1 MNAKYL
7 ATALALFGGSVFAQV
22 GELYDADVTGMT
34 NISNPAKAVKAAE
47 GQWLAFRMPVLEGTR
62 SPCCW
67 KGRWGA
73 TGEVGCSLEPGHTSY
88 GSRSDSPLVDEV
100 IVYAGIRDGNVY
112 KLRVMGE
119 QCPVDGNGA
128 RVTWIGSV
136 DDKASMDWL
145 EDVARADD
153 SDGVLYALALHRND
167 GASKRL
173 YSLAKDTDEDGGSE
187 AVFWLGA
194 ARGEQGFKQLE
205 RLLDDLPRGDRRRE
219 INFALSQNESREAAE
234 LLLEI
239 SKSDPDP
246 EQRGE
251 ALFWLA
257 QEYPQEASGWLQEV
271 IATERNEDILE
282 KAVFAVSQLPGE
294 DSSKMLLEIAQ
305 DKDAPREARRQAL
318 FWLAQSDDDETV
330 EALAKL
336 LTH

>member
-7 ATALALFGGSVFAQV
+7 ATALIFFGGSVFAQV

-47 GQWLAFRMPVLEGTR
+47 GQWLAFSIPVLEGTH

-67 KGRWGA
+67 KVWRGN
-73 TGEVGCSLEPGHTSY
+73 TSEVGCSLEPGHTSF
-88 GSRSDSPLVDEV
+88 GSSSNSPMADEV
-100 IVYAGIRDGNVY
+100 IVYAGIRNGHVH

-128 RVTWIGSV
+128 RVTWIGNV
-136 DDKASMDWL
+136 DDRAGMDWL

-153 SDGVLYALALHRND
+153 SDEALFALALHRND

-173 YSLAKDTDEDGGSE
+173 YSLAKDTDEDRGSE

-205 RLLDDLPRGDRRRE
+205 RLLDELPRGDRRRE

-234 LLLEI
+234 LLLKI

-257 QEYPQEASGWLQEV
+257 QEYPQQAKGWLQEV
-271 IATERNEDILE
+271 IATEQNEDILE

-294 DSSKMLLEIAQ
+294 DSSQILLEIAQ

-318 FWLAQSDDDETV
+318 FWLAQSDDDEAI
-330 EALAKL
+330 EALANL

>member
-1 MNAKYL
+1 MNTKYL
-7 ATALALFGGSVFAQV
+7 FIALALFGNSVFAQV
-22 GELYDADVTGMT
+22 GELYDADVTEKT
-34 NISNPAKAVKAAE
+34 SISDPARAVKAAE
-47 GQWLAFRMPVLEGTR
+47 GQWLALSIPVLDGTH

-67 KGRWGA
+67 KGKWGA
-73 TGEVGCSLEPGHTSY
+73 MGQAGCSLEPGHTSF
-88 GSRSDSPLVDEV
+88 GSSSDSPLVDEV
-100 IVYAGIRDGNVY
+100 IVYAGIRDGHVH

-128 RVTWIGSV
+128 RVTWIGNV
-136 DDKASMDWL
+136 DDRAGMDWL

-153 SDGVLYALALHRND
+153 SDGALYALALHRND

-173 YSLAKDTDEDGGSE
+173 YSLARDTDEDRSSE

-194 ARGEQGFKQLE
+194 ARGKQGFKQLE
-205 RLLDDLPRGDRRRE
+205 RLLDELPRGDRRRE

-239 SKSDPDP
+239 SKSDADP

-294 DSSKMLLEIAQ
+294 DSSRMLLEIAQ

-318 FWLAQSDDDETV
+318 FWLAQSDDDEAI
-330 EALAKL
+330 EALAGL

>member
-1 MNAKYL
+1 MNSKYL
-7 ATALALFGGSVFAQV
+7 LITLALFAGSASAQV
-22 GELYDADVTGMT
+22 GELYDADVTEKT

-47 GQWLAFRMPVLEGTR
+47 GQWLAFSMPVVDGTR

-67 KGRWGA
+67 KGKWGA
-73 TGEVGCSLEPGHTSY
+73 TGEAGCSLRPGHTSY
-88 GSRSDSPLVDEV
+88 GSRSGSPLVDHV
-100 IVYAGIRDGNVY
+100 NVYASIRDGHVK
-112 KLRVMGE
+112 KLRVLGE

-136 DDKASMDWL
+136 DDKAGLDWL
-145 EDVARADD
+145 EDIARSDD
-153 SDGVLYALALHRND
+153 SDGALYALALHRGS
-167 GASKRL
+167 GAAKRL
-173 YSLAKDTDEDGGSE
+173 YSLARDTDEDRGSE

-194 ARGEQGFKQLE
+194 ARGQQGFEQLE

-219 INFALSQNESREAAE
+219 INFALSQNESDEAAQ

-246 EQRGE
+246 EQRGD

-257 QEYPQEASGWLQEV
+257 QEYPQQARGWLQEV
-271 IATERNEDILE
+271 INTEQDEDILH

-294 DSSKMLLEIAQ
+294 DSSQMLLEIAQ

-318 FWLAQSDDDETV
+318 FWLAQSDDDEAVT
-330 EALAKL
+330 ALADL
-336 LTH
+336 LTQ